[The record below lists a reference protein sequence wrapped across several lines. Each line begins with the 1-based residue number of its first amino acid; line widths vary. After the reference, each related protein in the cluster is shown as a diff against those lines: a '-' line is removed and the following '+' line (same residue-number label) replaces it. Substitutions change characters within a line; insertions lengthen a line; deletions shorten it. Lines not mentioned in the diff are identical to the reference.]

1 MLTAAAAGLEARGR
15 HPFFQ
20 GVVEDYLARLG
31 LGGAERVLDLG
42 CGTALA
48 ARAIA
53 RRFPSGPPV
62 AAVDISEH
70 LLGIA
75 RRMAAEEGCADR
87 IAFHAGDAHRLA
99 FPDGSFD
106 VVLMHTLLSHVASP
120 AAVLVEAHR
129 LLRPGGG
136 RLVVFDGDQAS
147 LTFATDAPDGGEAS
161 DRVLQ
166 RAGAAHP
173 RVMRAMPRLLADA
186 GYRLLGMRSYPVTD
200 IGRADFFRSA
210 LSSLAGQLP
219 ATGAMSARQAADLAE
234 RLRRA
239 SEGNRFF
246 GAMTFYTYI
255 AVRAG

>member
-1 MLTAAAAGLEARGR
+1 VLAAAAAGLEARGR

-20 GVVEDYLARLG
+20 GVVEDYLARLR
-31 LGGAERVLDLG
+31 LTGAEKVLDLG
-42 CGTALA
+42 CGTAVA
-48 ARAIA
+48 ARALA
-53 RRFPSGPPV
+53 RHCPLGPTI

-75 RRMAAEEGCADR
+75 RRMAVEEGCADR
-87 IAFHAGDAHRLA
+87 IAFHVGDGHRLA
-99 FPDGSFD
+99 FSDGGFD
-106 VVLMHTLLSHVASP
+106 VVLMHTLLSHVATP
-120 AAVLVEAHR
+120 AAVLAETHR
-129 LLRPGGG
+129 LLRPGAG

-147 LTFATDAPDGGEAS
+147 VTLATDALDGGEAS
-161 DRVLQ
+161 DRALQ

-173 RVMRAMPRLLADA
+173 RVMRAMPGLLADS

-200 IGRADFFRSA
+200 VGRADFFRPA
-210 LSSLAGQLP
+210 LSSLAEVLP
-219 ATGAMSARQAADLAE
+219 KTGAMSARGAADLTE

-255 AVRAG
+255 AVRTG